1 MPAITCPYCGVRA
14 NVTKIH
20 FWDGFAFSGGS
31 RVKQPYGTWTCDN
44 CGRPIVGE
52 RSAGDPHNWHPKR
65 IIEPGFPDVPTSI
78 ARDAREAH
86 KCHSIEAYRAAVA
99 MARRALQAA
108 VYDLADRNDKEAP
121 DSSLYK
127 QIEWL
132 ADEGLVTDTLK
143 SMATRIRLSGNI
155 GAHPDKDGL
164 EDIGKQDSKAALE
177 FLEDLL
183 HFTYVVPARL
193 ERATTE
199 TSDEEGSTPG
209 GSADQGAR

>member
-14 NVTKIH
+14 NVTKIN
-20 FWDGFAFSGGS
+20 FWDGFALREGGRS
-31 RVKQPYGTWTCDN
+31 KQQYGTWTCDN

-52 RSAGDPHNWHPKR
+52 RSGADPQSWHPKR
-65 IIEPGFPDVPTSI
+65 VIEPGFPDVPTSI

-121 DSSLYK
+121 DSTLYK

-143 SMATRIRLSGNI
+143 SMATRIRQEPEPL
-155 GAHPDKDGL
+155 
-164 EDIGKQDSKAALE
+164 Q
-177 FLEDLL
+177 
-183 HFTYVVPARL
+183 VVPHPNQRGQHDVHGTQSANLSKLTHRRSPPPVPTRTDAR
-193 ERATTE
+193 A
-199 TSDEEGSTPG
+199 
-209 GSADQGAR
+209 